1 MRRQFLGLSFAL
13 LILFLS
19 ISPGEIVAAPYYEG
33 KTIRIVVGLP
43 PGGGYDR
50 MARILSRH
58 LPKYIPGKPT
68 ILIENMPGAASMIAT
83 NYLYNLAKPDGLA
96 FGTFNRGIIAA
107 QLQKVEGARFDMM
120 KFSWIGSAAVEPT
133 LLALRSDSP
142 YKTFEDIRKAKEEIK
157 IGAVGPGDST
167 YNLAIL
173 LKEFLG
179 LNLRIV
185 TGYPSST
192 EIALAVERREVLG
205 MTFAYSSVKPFIE
218 RGLVRPLLRTRISK
232 PGIEHLPVDQDLT
245 TDKMGKTLLTML
257 SVADRVGRPYVAP
270 PKTRAEIMNILK
282 DAFARVAKDPEL
294 KEESTKLMMD
304 VDYTPA
310 DECLKELHYFFNQP
324 ANIVSEFNKYI
335 KF

>member
-1 MRRQFLGLSFAL
+1 
-13 LILFLS
+13 
-19 ISPGEIVAAPYYEG
+19 
-33 KTIRIVVGLP
+33 
-43 PGGGYDR
+43 
-50 MARILSRH
+50 
-58 LPKYIPGKPT
+58 
-68 ILIENMPGAASMIAT
+68 
-83 NYLYNLAKPDGLA
+83 
-96 FGTFNRGIIAA
+96 
-107 QLQKVEGARFDMM
+107 
-120 KFSWIGSAAVEPT
+120 
-133 LLALRSDSP
+133 
-142 YKTFEDIRKAKEEIK
+142 
-157 IGAVGPGDST
+157 
-167 YNLAIL
+167 
-173 LKEFLG
+173 
-179 LNLRIV
+179 
-185 TGYPSST
+185 
-192 EIALAVERREVLG
+192 